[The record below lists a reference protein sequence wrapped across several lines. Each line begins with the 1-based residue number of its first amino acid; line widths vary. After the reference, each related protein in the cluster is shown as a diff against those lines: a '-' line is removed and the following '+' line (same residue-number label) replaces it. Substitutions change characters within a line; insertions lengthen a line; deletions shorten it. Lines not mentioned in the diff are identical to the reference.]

1 VTAVAYLTSLRF
13 APQNQFEGEVGL
25 RGLFRAVAQEECG
38 SDDVQVFAIHRIPA
52 DVGAY
57 QIYEQYTV
65 DGDRRHGTGSA
76 VSKAFKRVLAR
87 LIVPYERV
95 LLEPIGVW
103 GVDKPPDAD
112 VTSDMCWRFTIRV
125 SPSDVDKIET
135 IQTEIMHAMESDEFG
150 TGEVKTYGTLKVPGD
165 AGRYIMYEHF
175 TAAGS
180 AAHARGPSL
189 PPVGEKQQQLLVTA
203 FERLQLEP
211 MFALGVEHSDFGAL
225 R

>member
-1 VTAVAYLTSLRF
+1 MTAVAYLTSLRF

-38 SDDVQVFAIHRIPA
+38 ADDVQVFAVHRIPG

-57 QIYEQYTV
+57 QIYEQYTGE
-65 DGDRRHGTGSA
+65 GDRRHGTSQA
-76 VSKAFKRVLAR
+76 VSKAFDRVLAR
-87 LIVPYERV
+87 LIMPYERV

-103 GVDKPPDAD
+103 GLDKPADGD
-112 VTSDMCWRFTIRV
+112 VTSDICWRFTIRV
-125 SPSDVDKIET
+125 SPSDVDKIED
-135 IQTEIMHAMESDEFG
+135 IQTEIMHAMEIDEFG
-150 TGEVKTYGTLKVPGD
+150 TGDVKTYGTLKVTGD
-165 AGRYIMYEHF
+165 AGRYVMYEHF

-180 AAHARGPSL
+180 ASHARGPSL

-203 FERLQLEP
+203 FERLRLEP
-211 MFALGVEHSDFGAL
+211 MFALGVEHAEFGTA